1 MFSTDFE
8 YGVEHN
14 VKDLKLKVGDRIKI
28 LKYQK
33 ILAKEYTVNWSEEV
47 FKIKKVKIYCT
58 LDICYQ

>member
-1 MFSTDFE
+1 MFSTDFK

-14 VKDLKLKVGDRIKI
+14 VKDLKLKVGDHIKI

-47 FKIKKVKIYCT
+47 FMIKKVKICCT
-58 LDICYQ
+58 LDTCYQ

>member
-14 VKDLKLKVGDRIKI
+14 VKDLKLKVGDHIKI

-47 FKIKKVKIYCT
+47 FMIKKVKIYCT
-58 LDICYQ
+58 FDICYQ